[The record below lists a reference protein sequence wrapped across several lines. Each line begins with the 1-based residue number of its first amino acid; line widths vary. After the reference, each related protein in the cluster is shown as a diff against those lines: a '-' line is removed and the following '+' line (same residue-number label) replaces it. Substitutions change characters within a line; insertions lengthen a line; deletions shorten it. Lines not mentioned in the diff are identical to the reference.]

1 MTVGE
6 QEIKN
11 EEIKIILSRK
21 GFDSQ
26 NGGCPSPIFDQK
38 TLLSLPIPSSEDAL
52 TYHDLHYKD
61 LTYAELLPQLGS
73 TASQEHCHLD
83 PDLTNRNPYVDDK
96 DWEPAFGQVGTAQ
109 GYLSN
114 KVKEGDIFLF
124 FGSFRG
130 VKKEGKTY
138 RFYKKSDFGPSG
150 EGKIPDFYKYS
161 ELHVVYGYMQVGK
174 ILKKKEEIEKYKW
187 HPHASEFYLNK
198 RNNTLYIPA
207 KNLSVLPGF
216 SGCGTL
222 DFHLDRVLTAKD
234 HSKAIWTPH
243 EWLKPENTYSNRKNS
258 AKDQRFLYYAG
269 IWQELVL
276 KESKGALDWAKCLI
290 TPNPEKPF

>member
-6 QEIKN
+6 KEIKN

-52 TYHDLHYKD
+52 TYNDLHYKD
-61 LTYAELLPQLGS
+61 LTYAELLPQLCS

-83 PDLTNRNPYVDDK
+83 PDLTKRNPYVDDK
-96 DWEPAFGQVGTAQ
+96 DWEPAFGQVGARQ

-138 RFYKKSDFGPSG
+138 RFYKKSDFDLWG
-150 EGKIPDFYKYS
+150 EGTLPNFYKYS
-161 ELHVVYGYMQVGK
+161 ELHVIYGYMQVGK
-174 ILKKKEEIEKYKW
+174 VLKKKEEIEKYKW

-198 RNNTLYIPA
+198 RNNVLYIPTD
-207 KNLSVLPGF
+207 KLSFLPNLPG
-216 SGCGTL
+216 CGIL
-222 DFHLDRVLTAKD
+222 DFRLDRVLTAED
-234 HSKAIWTPH
+234 HSKAIWTTY
-243 EWLKPENTYSNRKNS
+243 EWLKPENVYSKRHNS
-258 AKDQRFLYYAG
+258 AKDQNFLYYAG

-276 KESKGALDWAKCLI
+276 KESKDALAWAKRLI
-290 TPNPEKPF
+290 SPKPEKPF